1 MSIAI
6 RFGSLIALRDI
17 SVTSTYF
24 KPLIFAKLFKLLL
37 KVFIS
42 FDISFLSKPSPNG
55 DDPQSG
61 MEIIKTLPFFFFKLF
76 ILINSLSK
84 SFLNSLTGLELN

>member
-24 KPLIFAKLFKLLL
+24 KPLVFAKLFKLLL
-37 KVFIS
+37 KIFIS
-42 FDISFLSKPSPNG
+42 FDISSLSRPSPNG

-61 MEIIKTLPFFFFKLF
+61 IEIINTLASFFL
-76 ILINSLSK
+76 
-84 SFLNSLTGLELN
+84 